1 MTTKD
6 RPAAA
11 RGGTDGS
18 AVVAAL
24 VIGLVVATV
33 LATVS
38 SRSIGDS
45 IASRARIDR
54 AQAAALSEYGV
65 AAAMAE
71 LASGLAVELRRA
83 GPSMDALAPTTLP
96 VEPPEQLDAGQDVA
110 LEVTISLEERSEDMV
125 IVSRAVVRQQTDER
139 VARVRPRTT
148 SDHLLLTAFEV
159 VDPVLFQRPRS
170 SCAAPRGD
178 VRRAQD
184 CVEVALPDGVLDGP
198 VHSNDTLEV
207 GDGVVVTS
215 MLTTSALARDSE
227 GVVAPSL
234 SPSSSANVLTAAPFG
249 LHHEPTIDLPRA
261 ISMISA
267 GTTITCRFR
276 GPTLLRLDGPVV
288 RVTSPRSVERP
299 GDEVTGPG
307 AIGCMGVDR
316 QLLSHPT
323 PILLPDHAVIEVV
336 RDRQSSCVDHPLGI
350 ASGEDDVREWW
361 CTGGDAFV
369 WGSYEGRRTVLAE
382 DNIQVVWDLRPQD
395 GPDGAHRSGD
405 ALGLVAGDSIV
416 LRRPVGPTIRRI
428 APYGLNLPFAGPHI
442 PPFGAY
448 PQDAPT
454 SDASGWDAP
463 TIVASLVALRGSV
476 GIQNPLRGE
485 QHPGP
490 ARIEGSLATRFRGIF
505 EWEDRTA
512 AGALRGAM
520 GYPLELRHDPN
531 LLDVTPPGMPLT
543 AGGEVRVLDLEVDR
557 GSG

>member
-1 MTTKD
+1 MTT
-6 RPAAA
+6 RYRSAPARDCA
-11 RGGTDGS
+11 DGS

-24 VIGLVVATV
+24 VIGLVVSTV
-33 LATVS
+33 LATLS
-38 SRSIGDS
+38 YRSIGDS
-45 IASRARIDR
+45 LASRSRIDR
-54 AQAAALSEYGV
+54 SQAAALSEYGV

-83 GPSMDALAPTTLP
+83 GPSMEVLAPAVLP
-96 VEPPEQLDAGQDVA
+96 VAPPEQLDVGPEVE
-110 LEVTISLEERSEDMV
+110 LEVTISLEEQSEDLV

-148 SDHLLLTAFEV
+148 SDYLRLTAFEV

-178 VRRAQD
+178 VLRAQD
-184 CVEVALPDGVLDGP
+184 CVEVVLTDGVLDGP
-198 VHSNDTLEV
+198 VHSNDVLEV

-215 MLTTSALARDSE
+215 MLTTSTLARDGE

-249 LHHEPTIDLPRA
+249 LHHEPSIELPLSTST
-261 ISMISA
+261 ISM

-276 GPTLLRLDGPVV
+276 GPTLIRLDGPVV

-299 GDEVTGPG
+299 GDDASGPG

-316 QLLSHPT
+316 QLLAHPT
-323 PILLPDHAVIEVV
+323 PILLPGRAVIEVV
-336 RDRQSSCVDHPLGI
+336 RDRQSDCVHHPLGI

-369 WGSYEGRRTVLAE
+369 WGAYEGRRTVLAE
-382 DNIQVVWDLRPQD
+382 DNIQVVWDLRPRGGAD
-395 GPDGAHRSGD
+395 EAHRSSD

-416 LRRPVGPTIRRI
+416 LRRPVGPTIRRV
-428 APYGLNLPFAGPHI
+428 APYGLNLLFAGPHI

-448 PQDAPT
+448 PADAPT
-454 SDASGWDAP
+454 SEATSWDAP

-476 GIQNPLRGE
+476 GVQNPLRGE

-490 ARIEGSLATRFRGIF
+490 VRIEGSLATRFHGIF
-505 EWEDRTA
+505 GWEDRTA
-512 AGALRGAM
+512 TGALRGAM
-520 GYPLELRHDPN
+520 GYSLELRYDRN

-543 AGGEVRVLDLEVDR
+543 AGGEVRVLDLAGVP
-557 GSG
+557 GSE